1 MPAESLVPYRNKL
14 HETVSSTPGPEVP
27 MTPVE
32 EREIFAQR
40 LKEARDERDW
50 TQSRLAEEAG
60 LTASAISQFES
71 EDREP
76 NFGSIVKLAHALEV
90 SPAYLAGL
98 EEYEATDEE
107 TRALLRE
114 LKGLSKKD
122 RSAVG
127 LFAAQLRQRGEEG

>member
-1 MPAESLVPYRNKL
+1 
-14 HETVSSTPGPEVP
+14 

-40 LKEARDERDW
+40 LKETRDERDW

-76 NFGSIVKLAHALEV
+76 SFGSIVKLAHALEV

-127 LFAAQLRQRGEEG
+127 LFAAQLRQRGEEE